1 MDTNEATRFL
11 KYLTHK
17 NIHDKYVSDQDHL
30 FQLYPEKGR
39 DGLVP
44 RKAQLGRLASSL
56 KDFEKAQEDGYAIG
70 VTVNFVTGNNRVNE
84 NVLYYRAV
92 WHDDDGKG
100 FNGDD
105 LPEPTLVI
113 ETSPNRFHRYWFID
127 RSKGE
132 MTTDEWT
139 GIMGVMACVHG
150 SDKGHPCQALRL
162 PGSYHQKGERHR
174 VEIVG
179 GTENLYSVSEL
190 LEAFGTMA
198 DYGLDEV
205 DGVRAAP
212 IPVDWEQDRER
223 IAKALKSLSS
233 DSRDKWFA
241 YGGAIHDACG
251 GAIEGFRIWD
261 DWSRTSEKYDPATQV
276 EYWNKEFPKRGN
288 ASNKTGLGTIFR
300 DAIEAGANPD
310 NVFLLPHEEQQPE
323 YDYIDFSTAKLDD
336 DEFPKAVINEVR
348 KTFDGFGH
356 KPSEAHYGGLEDIAK
371 TFHRMAGGALAPNF
385 FLSALPCGMGKTT
398 VVTECTKQLLDWPTY
413 KNAGVIYFLSR
424 IVEINTLVE
433 RMGLS
438 KNDFAVLVS
447 EGRQGDVKNH
457 GNPEPTKA
465 RILFT
470 THEQLKRR
478 LEGGQQFEEIDKLFY
493 RGHPRTVRIWDET
506 ITPSMAL
513 TLERRKVGRL
523 LDALAS
529 NGFGS
534 LADELEEWALSIKGK
549 KTGDKVE
556 VPDVN
561 SVVTDL
567 QNFRDMFG
575 DDDRDIAEAL
585 WRLSGHQARVRTEN
599 LPKEA
604 NGVITLDYEDNL
616 PKDLTPMLILDA
628 SGELRK
634 TYAFWEKYRKDL
646 GGSLK
651 FLRSP
656 PKTYHGLTI
665 HHWNKGA
672 GKAASNDWKKAPE
685 IAAGVITAI
694 NTCVPVGEE
703 VLVIHHKPK
712 KVKGRAGPDME
723 NLVKPDNGLNPNA
736 KVRFLTYGNHTATNE
751 FAHVKH
757 VVLAGILQYNE
768 AQYEAYGRGAKKIQ
782 TDDEFSDNDLQSVRV
797 GEIAHNIF
805 QAACRGQVRKAENGD
820 CPEGCH
826 LWIIFPNDRKKGFS
840 QNHLARVFPR
850 AEIVNWEPFGK
861 QLTGK
866 AKEVLEHVQG
876 VFAGNPNAELKVSD
890 VRDWVEMQ
898 KPNFSRLI
906 NGEDMK
912 TSLQAEG
919 IELVAGSGR
928 TGSYFRKVSA
938 KSLPWETGTQEGA
951 GL

>member
-100 FNGDD
+100 FNGDGM
-105 LPEPTLVI
+105 PEPTLVV

-139 GIMGVMACVHG
+139 GIMEVMACVYG

-190 LEAFGTMA
+190 REAFGTMA

-205 DGVRAAP
+205 DDLRATP

-233 DSRDKWFA
+233 DRRDKWFA
-241 YGGAIHDACG
+241 YGGAIYDACG

-465 RILFT
+465 RVLFT

-493 RGHPRTVRIWDET
+493 KSRPRTVRVWDET
-506 ITPSMAL
+506 IVPSRAL
-513 TLERRKVGRL
+513 TLEKYGVSSL
-523 LDALAS
+523 LRTLAK
-529 NGFGS
+529 NGYGELAHELDCWTGAIGGLETGETVNVPVVNEVLTS
-534 LADELEEWALSIKGK
+534 LQDFREMFND
-549 KTGDKVE
+549 TDDK
-556 VPDVN
+556 DN
-561 SVVTDL
+561 
-567 QNFRDMFG
+567 
-575 DDDRDIAEAL
+575 AEAL
-585 WRLSGHQARVRTEN
+585 WKLSGRRARIRRDN
-599 LPKEA
+599 LYGA
-604 NGVITLDYEDNL
+604 TTLDYDDTL

-672 GKAASNDWKKAPE
+672 GKAASNDWKRAGE
-685 IAAGVITAI
+685 IAEGVVKAI

-703 VLVIHHKPK
+703 VLVIHHKQGR
-712 KVKGRAGPDME
+712 VKGKPGPDME
-723 NLVKPDNGLNPNA
+723 RLVREGGLNPNA
-736 KVRFLTYGNHTATNE
+736 KVQFLTYGNHTATNE

-768 AQYEAYGRGAKKIQ
+768 AQYEAYGRGAKKSK
-782 TDDEFSDNDLQSVRV
+782 TEDEFSDSDLHNVRV

-805 QAACRGQVRKAENGD
+805 QAACRGQVRVAQGGD

-850 AEIVNWEPFGK
+850 AEIIDWEPFGK

-866 AKEVLEHVQG
+866 AKQAFEFIQS
-876 VFAGNPNAELKVSD
+876 VFAGPTIELKASAVM
-890 VRDWVEMQ
+890 EHLGMQ
-898 KPNFSRLI
+898 KSDFYKLMVRPDVKAAL
-906 NGEDMK
+906 E
-912 TSLQAEG
+912 TEG
-919 IELVAGSGR
+919 IELVKPRGLPAYLTLEVPS
-928 TGSYFRKVSA
+928 KA
-938 KSLPWETGTQEGA
+938 LPWETGTIEGA
-951 GL
+951 GALSF